1 MRSSLFALVRKDLRA
16 YFDQPTG
23 YILIV
28 VFVALLSWWFFRTT
42 ILTLEASLR
51 PLFSVNFAIDRPSL
65 PWVLAFLTPAATM
78 RLLAEEQ
85 RDGTLELLLTQPVR
99 AWVVLLGKFLAGFL
113 FVTIWIAATLGIP
126 LALETAG
133 DLDWGAVVAQYVGG
147 MFLAASFVAIGLFTS
162 SLTRNQIVAFLLGLA
177 FIVLLMLMGREEV
190 AVTLPDRLAGLVQAL
205 SPVTHFSSIARG
217 VIDLRDVL
225 YFVALTSTFLS
236 ATFLTIRG
244 KSLSHFSPQYRNLQ
258 LGVAGLIVF
267 SLLVGWFGSSI
278 GGRLDLTSGKLF
290 TLSAGTEQIISEL
303 DDLVT
308 VTLYKSKDPPSKILL
323 VTRDVTDFLK
333 DFAAGSDGKVKIVEK
348 FPLDDEDA
356 RREAGLAGIPPQE
369 FTEVG
374 QTEVSRKVG
383 YLGLTMTYTD
393 RREVL
398 PIIPTVDG
406 FEYRLASQ
414 ANRMIADTRKSVAF
428 LTGYGEKAVDVDL
441 TILAGALQG
450 AYEVKQVSAV
460 DGQSLDLAGVDV
472 LIIAGPEQQVPEAVQ
487 ESLHGYLAN
496 GGKAMVLIDMFVV
509 DPSVGLVAIPNPNSF
524 AGFVSRYGIVV
535 DENLVF
541 DLRSHETLVFTTQF
555 GDTPRAYPYWMRVP
569 IADQKIAGDVNSAV
583 LPWAS
588 PLGITDALIGE
599 VDVVP
604 LLETTSF
611 AAIDFNPGDLGPN
624 SPVFDQVT
632 QQNLIENLMGVTVTG
647 GGDAENTAGNFRLA
661 IVGDSEWLTDFVVA
675 NHNPDN
681 LLLALNLIDWLAQE
695 DALASVRNKVVSS
708 RQLLFSSTTHQEVV
722 KYANVVGVPVLFVII
737 GFVRFIIR
745 RSVTLRSYSR
755 EK

>member
-113 FVTIWIAATLGIP
+113 FVTIWMAATLGIP

-133 DLDWGAVVAQYVGG
+133 DMDWGAVVAQYVGG

-162 SLTRNQIVAFLLGLA
+162 ALTRNQIVAFLLGLT
-177 FIVLLMLMGREEV
+177 FIVLLMLMGLEQV
-190 AVTLPDRLAGLVQAL
+190 AVTLPDRLAGLVQSL

-225 YFVALTSTFLS
+225 YFVALMSTFLS
-236 ATFLTIRG
+236 ATFLAIRG

-278 GGRLDLTSGKLF
+278 GGRLDLTSDKLF
-290 TLSAGTEQIISEL
+290 TLSPGTEKIISNL

-308 VTLYKSKDPPSKILL
+308 VTLYKSEDPPPQISL
-323 VTRDVTDFLK
+323 VTRDVTDFLR
-333 DFAAGSDGKVKIVEK
+333 DFASGSDGKVKIVEK
-348 FPLDDEDA
+348 FPGPDDPDA
-356 RREAGLAGIPPQE
+356 GREAALAGIPQQE

-383 YLGLTMTYTD
+383 YLGLTMTYAD
-393 RREVL
+393 RREVQ
-398 PIIPTVDG
+398 PFIPTVDG

-414 ANRMIADTRKSVAF
+414 ANKMIVDTLKTVAF
-428 LTGYGEKAVDVDL
+428 LTGYGEQAADADL
-441 TILAGALQG
+441 TILARELQTG
-450 AYEVKQVSAV
+450 YEVKQVTAV
-460 DGQSLDLAGVDV
+460 DGQQLDLSGVDV
-472 LIIAGPEQQVPEAVQ
+472 LIIAGPTQQVPDAVQ
-487 ESLHGYLAN
+487 ESLHEYLAN
-496 GGKAMVLIDMFVV
+496 GGKAMVLIDMFIV
-509 DPSVGLVAIPNPNSF
+509 DPSVGLVAIPNPNNF

-541 DLRSHETLVFTTQF
+541 DLRSHETLVFTTQL

-569 IADQKIAGDVNSAV
+569 IADQKVAGEVQSAV

-588 PLGITDALIGE
+588 PLGITDAPIGD

-624 SPVFDQVT
+624 SPVFDNVT
-632 QQNLIENLMGVTVTG
+632 QQNLVESLMGVTVTG
-647 GGDAENTAGNFRLA
+647 NGNADNFRLV
-661 IVGDSEWLTDFVVA
+661 IVGDSEWLTDPLVA
-675 NHNPDN
+675 NRNPDN
-681 LLLALNLIDWLAQE
+681 VLLALNLIDWLAQE
-695 DALASVRNKVVSS
+695 DALASVRDKVVSS
-708 RQLLFSSTTHQEVV
+708 RQLLFSSTTHKEMVRL
-722 KYANVVGVPVLFVII
+722 ANVVGVPVLFVII
-737 GFVRFIIR
+737 GLVRFIIR
-745 RSVTLRSYSR
+745 RAVTQRSYSH

>member
-1 MRSSLFALVRKDLRA
+1 MRSSLFAIVRKDLRA

-42 ILTLEASLR
+42 ILSLEASLR
-51 PLFSVNFAIDRPSL
+51 PLFSVDFAIDRPSL

-113 FVTIWIAATLGIP
+113 FVTLWMAATLGIP

-133 DLDWGAVVAQYVGG
+133 DMDWGAVVAQYVGG

-162 SLTRNQIVAFLLGLA
+162 SLTRNQIVAFLLGLT
-177 FIVLLMLMGREEV
+177 FIVLLMLMGLEQV
-190 AVTLPDRLAGLVQAL
+190 AVTLPDRLAGLVQSL

-225 YFVALTSTFLS
+225 YFVALMSTFLS

-244 KSLSHFSPQYRNLQ
+244 KSLSHLSPQYRNLQ

-278 GGRLDLTSGKLF
+278 GGRLDLTSDKLF
-290 TLSAGTEQIISEL
+290 TLSAGTKKIISDL

-308 VTLYKSKDPPSKILL
+308 VTLYKSKDPPPQISL
-323 VTRDVTDFLK
+323 VTRDVTDFLR

-356 RREAGLAGIPPQE
+356 RREAGLAGVPPRE
-369 FTEVG
+369 FAEVG
-374 QTEVSRKVG
+374 QAEVSRKVG

-398 PIIPTVDG
+398 PFVPTVDG

-414 ANRMIADTRKSVAF
+414 ANKMIAGTLKSVAF
-428 LTGYGEKAVDVDL
+428 LTGYGGKTADVDL

-460 DGQSLDLAGVDV
+460 DGQSLDLSGVDV
-472 LIIAGPEQQVPEAVQ
+472 LIIAGPTEQVPEAVQ

-509 DPSVGLVAIPNPNSF
+509 DPSVGLVAIPNPNNF

-541 DLRSHETLVFTTQF
+541 DLRSHETLVFTTQL

-569 IADQKIAGDVNSAV
+569 IADRKVAGGVESAV

-588 PLGITDALIGE
+588 PLGITGDVG
-599 VDVVP
+599 VVP

-611 AAIDFNPGDLGPN
+611 AAIDFNPGDLRPN
-624 SPVFDQVT
+624 TPVFENVT
-632 QQNLIENLMGVTVTG
+632 QQNLIESLMGVTVTG
-647 GGDAENTAGNFRLA
+647 SGDADNAAGNFRLV
-661 IVGDSEWLTDFVVA
+661 IIGDSEWITDSLVA
-675 NHNPDN
+675 NRNPDN
-681 LLLALNLIDWLAQE
+681 LVLALNLIDWLAQE
-695 DALASVRNKVVSS
+695 DALASVRDKVVSS
-708 RQLLFSSTTHQEVV
+708 RQLLFSSKSHQELVR
-722 KYANVVGVPVLFVII
+722 YANVVGVPVLFVII
-737 GFVRFIIR
+737 GFVRFVIR
-745 RSVTLRSYSR
+745 RSVTRRSYTR

>member
-42 ILTLEASLR
+42 ILSLEASLR
-51 PLFSVNFAIDRPSL
+51 PLFSVDFAIDRPSL

-113 FVTIWIAATLGIP
+113 FVTLWMAATLGIP

-133 DLDWGAVVAQYVGG
+133 DMDWGAVVAQYVGG

-162 SLTRNQIVAFLLGLA
+162 SLTRNQIVAFLLGLT
-177 FIVLLMLMGREEV
+177 FIVLLMLMGLEQV
-190 AVTLPDRLAGLVQAL
+190 AVTLPDRLAGLVQSL

-225 YFVALTSTFLS
+225 YFVALMSTFLS

-244 KSLSHFSPQYRNLQ
+244 KSLSHLSPQYRNLQ

-278 GGRLDLTSGKLF
+278 GGRLDLTSDKLF
-290 TLSAGTEQIISEL
+290 TLSAGTKKIISDL

-308 VTLYKSKDPPSKILL
+308 VTLYKSKDPPPQISL
-323 VTRDVTDFLK
+323 VTRDVTDFLR

-356 RREAGLAGIPPQE
+356 RREAGLAGVPPRE
-369 FTEVG
+369 FAEVG
-374 QTEVSRKVG
+374 QAEVSRKVG

-398 PIIPTVDG
+398 PFVPTVDG

-414 ANRMIADTRKSVAF
+414 ANKMIAGTLKSVAF
-428 LTGYGEKAVDVDL
+428 LTGYGGKTADVDL

-460 DGQSLDLAGVDV
+460 DGQSLDLSGVDV
-472 LIIAGPEQQVPEAVQ
+472 LIIAGPTEQVPEAVQ

-509 DPSVGLVAIPNPNSF
+509 DPSVGLVAIPNPNNF

-541 DLRSHETLVFTTQF
+541 DLRSHETLVFTTQL

-569 IADQKIAGDVNSAV
+569 IADRKVAGGVESAV

-588 PLGITDALIGE
+588 PLGITGDVG
-599 VDVVP
+599 VVP

-611 AAIDFNPGDLGPN
+611 AAIDFNPGDLRPN
-624 SPVFDQVT
+624 TPVFENVT
-632 QQNLIENLMGVTVTG
+632 QQNLIESLMGVTVTG
-647 GGDAENTAGNFRLA
+647 SGDADNAAGNFRLV
-661 IVGDSEWLTDFVVA
+661 IIGDSEWITDSLVA
-675 NHNPDN
+675 NRNPDN
-681 LLLALNLIDWLAQE
+681 LVLALNLIDWLAQE
-695 DALASVRNKVVSS
+695 DALASVRDKVVST
-708 RQLLFSSTTHQEVV
+708 RQLLFSSKSHQELVR
-722 KYANVVGVPVLFVII
+722 YANVVGVPVLFVII
-737 GFVRFIIR
+737 GFVRFVIR
-745 RSVTLRSYSR
+745 RSVTRRSYTR

>member
-1 MRSSLFALVRKDLRA
+1 M
-16 YFDQPTG
+16 
-23 YILIV
+23 

-42 ILTLEASLR
+42 ILSLEASLR
-51 PLFSVNFAIDRPSL
+51 PLFSVDFAIDRPSL

-113 FVTIWIAATLGIP
+113 FVTLWMAATLGIP

-133 DLDWGAVVAQYVGG
+133 DMDWGAVVAQYVGG

-162 SLTRNQIVAFLLGLA
+162 SLTRNQIVAFLLGLT
-177 FIVLLMLMGREEV
+177 FIVLLMLMGLEQV
-190 AVTLPDRLAGLVQAL
+190 AVTLPDRLAGLVQSL

-225 YFVALTSTFLS
+225 YFVALMSTFLS

-244 KSLSHFSPQYRNLQ
+244 KSLSHLSPQYRNLQ

-278 GGRLDLTSGKLF
+278 GGRLDLTSDKLF
-290 TLSAGTEQIISEL
+290 TLSAGTKKIISDL

-308 VTLYKSKDPPSKILL
+308 VTLYKSKDPPPQISL
-323 VTRDVTDFLK
+323 VTRDVTDFLR

-356 RREAGLAGIPPQE
+356 RREAGLAGVPPRE
-369 FTEVG
+369 FAEVG
-374 QTEVSRKVG
+374 QAEVSRKVG

-398 PIIPTVDG
+398 PFVPTVDG

-414 ANRMIADTRKSVAF
+414 ANKMIAGTLKSVAF
-428 LTGYGEKAVDVDL
+428 LTGYGGKTADVDL

-460 DGQSLDLAGVDV
+460 DGQSLDLSGVDV
-472 LIIAGPEQQVPEAVQ
+472 LIIAGPTEQVPEAVQ

-509 DPSVGLVAIPNPNSF
+509 DPSVGLVAIPNPNNF

-541 DLRSHETLVFTTQF
+541 DLRSHETLVFTTQL

-569 IADQKIAGDVNSAV
+569 IADRKVAGGVESAV

-588 PLGITDALIGE
+588 PLGITGDVG
-599 VDVVP
+599 VVP

-611 AAIDFNPGDLGPN
+611 AAIDFNPGDLRPN
-624 SPVFDQVT
+624 TPVFENVT
-632 QQNLIENLMGVTVTG
+632 QQNLIESLMGVTVTG
-647 GGDAENTAGNFRLA
+647 SGDADNAAGNFRLV
-661 IVGDSEWLTDFVVA
+661 IIGDSEWITDSLVA
-675 NHNPDN
+675 NRNPDN
-681 LLLALNLIDWLAQE
+681 LVLALNLIDWLAQE
-695 DALASVRNKVVSS
+695 DALASVRDKVVSS
-708 RQLLFSSTTHQEVV
+708 RQLLFSSKSHQELVR
-722 KYANVVGVPVLFVII
+722 YANVVGVPVLFVII
-737 GFVRFIIR
+737 GFVRFVIR
-745 RSVTLRSYSR
+745 RSVTRRSYTR

>member
-42 ILTLEASLR
+42 ILSLEASLR
-51 PLFSVNFAIDRPSL
+51 PLFSVDFAIDRPSL

-113 FVTIWIAATLGIP
+113 FVTLWMAATLGIP

-133 DLDWGAVVAQYVGG
+133 DMDWGAVVAQYVGG

-162 SLTRNQIVAFLLGLA
+162 SLTRNQIVAFLLGLT
-177 FIVLLMLMGREEV
+177 FIVLLMLMGLEQV
-190 AVTLPDRLAGLVQAL
+190 AVTLPDRLAGLVQSL

-225 YFVALTSTFLS
+225 YFVALMSTFLS

-244 KSLSHFSPQYRNLQ
+244 KSLSHLSPQYRNLQ

-278 GGRLDLTSGKLF
+278 GGRLDLTSDKLF
-290 TLSAGTEQIISEL
+290 TLSAGTKKIISDL

-308 VTLYKSKDPPSKILL
+308 VTLYKSKDPPPQISL
-323 VTRDVTDFLK
+323 VTRDVTDFLR

-356 RREAGLAGIPPQE
+356 RREAGLAGVPPRE
-369 FTEVG
+369 FAEVG
-374 QTEVSRKVG
+374 QAEVSRKVG

-398 PIIPTVDG
+398 PFVPTVDG

-414 ANRMIADTRKSVAF
+414 ANKMIAGTLKSVAF
-428 LTGYGEKAVDVDL
+428 LTGYGGKTADVDL

-460 DGQSLDLAGVDV
+460 DGQSLDLSGVDV
-472 LIIAGPEQQVPEAVQ
+472 LIIAGPTEQVPEAVQ

-509 DPSVGLVAIPNPNSF
+509 DPSVGLVAIPNPNNF

-541 DLRSHETLVFTTQF
+541 DLRSHETLVFTTQL

-569 IADQKIAGDVNSAV
+569 IADRKVAGGVESAV

-588 PLGITDALIGE
+588 PLGITGDVG
-599 VDVVP
+599 VVP

-611 AAIDFNPGDLGPN
+611 AAIDFNPGDLRPN
-624 SPVFDQVT
+624 TPVFENVT
-632 QQNLIENLMGVTVTG
+632 QQNLIESLMGVTVTG
-647 GGDAENTAGNFRLA
+647 SGDADNAAGNFRLV
-661 IVGDSEWLTDFVVA
+661 IIGDSEWITDSLVA
-675 NHNPDN
+675 NRNPDN
-681 LLLALNLIDWLAQE
+681 LVLALNLIDWLAQE
-695 DALASVRNKVVSS
+695 DALASVRDKVVSS
-708 RQLLFSSTTHQEVV
+708 RQLLFSSKSHQELVR
-722 KYANVVGVPVLFVII
+722 YANVVGVPVLFVII
-737 GFVRFIIR
+737 GFVRFVIR
-745 RSVTLRSYSR
+745 RSVTRRSYTR

>member
-51 PLFSVNFAIDRPSL
+51 PLFSVEFAIDRPSL

-99 AWVVLLGKFLAGFL
+99 AWIVLLGKFLAGFL
-113 FVTIWIAATLGIP
+113 FVTLWMAATLGIP

-133 DLDWGAVVAQYVGG
+133 DMDWGAVVAQYVGG

-162 SLTRNQIVAFLLGLA
+162 SLTRNQIVAFLLGLT
-177 FIVLLMLMGREEV
+177 FIVLLMLMGLEQV
-190 AVTLPDRLAGLVQAL
+190 AVTLPDRVAGLVQSL

-278 GGRLDLTSGKLF
+278 GGRLDLTSDKLF
-290 TLSAGTEQIISEL
+290 TLSPGTVKIISDL

-308 VTLYKSKDPPSKILL
+308 ITLYKSKDPPPQISL
-323 VTRDVTDFLK
+323 VTRDVTDFLR

-348 FPLDDEDA
+348 FPLDDPDA
-356 RREAGLAGIPPQE
+356 RREASLAGIPPRE
-369 FTEVG
+369 FAEVG
-374 QTEVSRKVG
+374 QTEVSRKIG

-398 PIIPTVDG
+398 PFIPTVDG

-414 ANRMIADTRKSVAF
+414 TNKMIANTLKSVAF
-428 LTGYGEKAVDVDL
+428 LTGYGEKAADVDL
-441 TILAGALQG
+441 TILAGELQG
-450 AYEVKQVSAV
+450 AYEVRQVSAV
-460 DGQSLDLAGVDV
+460 DGGSLDLSGVDV
-472 LIIAGPEQQVPEAVQ
+472 LIIAGPTQQVPDAVQ

-541 DLRSHETLVFTTQF
+541 DLRSHETLVFTTQL
-555 GDTPRAYPYWMRVP
+555 GDTPREYPYWMRVP
-569 IADQKIAGDVNSAV
+569 IADQKVAGGVQSAV

-588 PLGITDALIGE
+588 PLGITDAPIGE

-611 AAIDFNPGDLGPN
+611 AAIDFNPGDLRPN
-624 SPVFDQVT
+624 SPVFDNVT
-632 QQNLIENLMGVTVTG
+632 QQNLIESLMGVTVTG
-647 GGDAENTAGNFRLA
+647 RGDAGDTTGDFRLV
-661 IVGDSEWLTDFVVA
+661 IVGDSDWLTDSLA
-675 NHNPDN
+675 NRSPDN

-695 DALASVRNKVVSS
+695 DALASVRDKVVSS
-708 RQLLFSSTTHQEVV
+708 RQLLFSSTTHQRVV
-722 KYANVVGVPVLFVII
+722 RLANVVGVPILFVII
-737 GFVRFIIR
+737 GFVRFFIR
-745 RSVTLRSYSR
+745 RRVTQRSYSR